1 MIVKKAHPRQAAELA
16 SRAKSSKLSNVNAT
30 LVFAVDEKLLREIVA
45 CTSAN
50 VLSLKPQNNLSKQ
63 ALRKSLLLAALP
75 SRKNEAL

>member
-1 MIVKKAHPRQAAELA
+1 MIVKKAHPRQEAELA
-16 SRAKSSKLSNVNAT
+16 SRAKNSKLSNVNAT
-30 LVFAVDEKLLREIVA
+30 LVFAVDEKLLREIVT

-63 ALRKSLLLAALP
+63 ALRKNLLLAALP